1 MSLKTKNKRFMLKKA
16 LCIIAALTCALS
28 AMLPYS
34 PVASAEQTL
43 DELQD
48 EYDKIEKQ
56 IQQNEQKLQDAQQG
70 IANNEK
76 KLDKLNDQIDAINKQ
91 ADLLQQRIDV
101 LNGDIS
107 SLQSSIDLTQN
118 DIDGINEQIAEI
130 NSQMASAE
138 ELMQDTRELLLARIR
153 ENYIAGESS
162 TLEILLSSNDLSTFF
177 ARKELVTRMSE
188 NDTKLINELSGKI
201 TELEKLQKQLA
212 DSKAELEDKKAQLDS
227 EMDTLN
233 TRQTDLESSMEEQ
246 NDKKSAATDKYKQVQ
261 SIINQ
266 LDKNSAAY
274 KAANAKL
281 EKEREALEKEIDD
294 YIKQH
299 GSSQGDTPPEEY
311 ENDGSGMMW
320 PVKGETRITAGY
332 PAYSNGSPHW
342 GIDIVKTDG
351 NTRGQPFY
359 AAQGGEVIIAKNDG
373 NWNSGFGNY
382 CVVDHGDGTMTL
394 YAHSDGLV
402 VSKGQTVKKGQKL
415 GIIGA
420 TGNVTGPHLHFEVRV
435 KNKDGSV
442 SRVNPLNYVSK
453 P

>member
-1 MSLKTKNKRFMLKKA
+1 MKSKRKSITLKKVIC
-16 LCIIAALTCALS
+16 LLAALTCALS
-28 AMLPYS
+28 AILPYS

-48 EYDKIEKQ
+48 EYDKIEQK
-56 IQQNEQKLQDAQQG
+56 IQENEQKLQEAQAD
-70 IANNEK
+70 IASNEK
-76 KLDKLNDQIDAINKQ
+76 KLDSLNDQIDAINKQ
-91 ADLLQQRIDV
+91 ADILQQRIDV

-107 SLQSSIDLTQN
+107 TLQSSIDLTQN
-118 DIDGINEQIAEI
+118 DINSINEQIAEI
-130 NSQMASAE
+130 NAQMASAE
-138 ELMQDTRELLLARIR
+138 ELMQDTRDMLLARIR

-177 ARKELVTRMSE
+177 ARKELVTRVSE
-188 NDTKLINELSGKI
+188 NDAKLIKELSEKI
-201 TELEKLQKQLA
+201 SELDDLQKQLA
-212 DSKAELEDKKAQLDS
+212 ESKTQLEEKKSQLDS
-227 EMDTLN
+227 EMDTLSS
-233 TRQTDLESSMEEQ
+233 RQTDLESSMDEQ
-246 NDKKSAATDKYKQVQ
+246 NEKKSAATGKYKQVQ
-261 SIINQ
+261 TLINE
-266 LDKNSAAY
+266 LDKDSAAY
-274 KAANAKL
+274 KAANARL
-281 EKEREALEKEIDD
+281 EREREALEKEIDD

-299 GSSQGDTPPEEY
+299 GSSQGDTPPQEY

-332 PAYSNGSPHW
+332 PAYSNGSAHW
-342 GIDIVKTDG
+342 GIDIVKADG

-402 VSKGQTVKKGQKL
+402 VSKGQTVKKGEKL
-415 GIIGA
+415 GVIGA